1 MCAGGSPCE
10 GGEVLRGVQPHQGGG
25 QGQQRAVHSTRR
37 KCDEGI
43 ASSSTVLPLSPVSP
57 VCTLCSLVHVI
68 LLMCC
73 SCVHMRTH
81 LWSCVLLCGLACSWV
96 PIAFV
101 LLKSCSP
108 RRSWAAKSL
117 VRHTTAHRAHHPLC
131 CLPLYAHMPPLSFC
145 VYDVLSYP
153 ILCCAVPQS

>member
-1 MCAGGSPCE
+1 MPPLPMAMCAGGSPCE
-10 GGEVLRGVQPHQGGG
+10 GGEVLRGVQPHQRGG
-25 QGQQRAVHSTRR
+25 QGQERAVHSTRR

-81 LWSCVLLCGLACSWV
+81 LWSCVLLCAPVWSCVQLGADRFRAPEILFTPSILGSEEPGATHYSTQSTPPPLLLASVCTHAPS
-96 PIAFV
+96 V
-101 LLKSCSP
+101 LL
-108 RRSWAAKSL
+108 
-117 VRHTTAHRAHHPLC
+117 
-131 CLPLYAHMPPLSFC
+131 C
-145 VYDVLSYP
+145 V
-153 ILCCAVPQS
+153 